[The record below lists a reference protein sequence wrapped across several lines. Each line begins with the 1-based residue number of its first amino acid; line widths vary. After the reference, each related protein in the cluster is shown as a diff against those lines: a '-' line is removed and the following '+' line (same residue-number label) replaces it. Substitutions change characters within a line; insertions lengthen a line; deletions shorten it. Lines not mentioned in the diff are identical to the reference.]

1 VLLFDQGAAGVRQT
15 LAMASLPDSQLSAL
29 ASSIEDLSGR
39 VTDLAES
46 LAGEHAS
53 ESAAILY
60 EVERTL
66 DMAAR
71 AVNRARRSL
80 PG

>member
-1 VLLFDQGAAGVRQT
+1 
-15 LAMASLPDSQLSAL
+15 MASLPDSQLSAL

-39 VTDLAES
+39 IASLAEQ
-46 LAGEHAS
+46 LTGDGAS
-53 ESAAILY
+53 ESASILF

-66 DMAAR
+66 LMANR
-71 AVNRARRSL
+71 SVNRARRAL